1 MGRFACVCYICIYF
15 VCSLIGTPFYIMEY
29 VEGRIF
35 KDRTLSGLTKQ
46 ERKDIY
52 SELINVL
59 VKIHSVDI
67 SASGLD
73 NFGKKGKGCFVITTA
88 FCGKELPLCC
98 YGYHDSLKCERSWV
112 QSLL

>member
-1 MGRFACVCYICIYF
+1 MF

-52 SELINVL
+52 SELINIL

-67 SASGLD
+67 SAAGLD
-73 NFGKKGKGCFVITTA
+73 NFGKKGKGCFVVTTA
-88 FCGKELPLCC
+88 FCEN
-98 YGYHDSLKCERSWV
+98 
-112 QSLL
+112 

>member
-1 MGRFACVCYICIYF
+1 
-15 VCSLIGTPFYIMEY
+15 MEY

-67 SASGLD
+67 SASGL
-73 NFGKKGKGCFVITTA
+73 NWSA
-88 FCGKELPLCC
+88 L
-98 YGYHDSLKCERSWV
+98 S
-112 QSLL
+112 